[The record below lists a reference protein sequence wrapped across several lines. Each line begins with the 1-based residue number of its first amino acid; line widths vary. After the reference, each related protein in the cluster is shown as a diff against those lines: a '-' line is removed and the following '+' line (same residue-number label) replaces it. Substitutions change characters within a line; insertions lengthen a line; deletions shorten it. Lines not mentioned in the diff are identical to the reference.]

1 MTENIKN
8 IPQKISKQDHIK
20 LISQGAYGCVYKNTD
35 EIQNNIK
42 YKFKPQEEYII
53 KIQKKEETSDNE
65 KNIGK
70 KIMAIKNYKSYF
82 APVIKADDINIKI
95 IDDDEIDKCEFIHN
109 EKNANT
115 KYESEKIKYVGK
127 DTLLKYYIKTIS
139 TNKKF
144 IYVFIENH
152 IILLEALEKLE
163 SAQIVHYDLKE
174 NNIMIQDSDKRPIII
189 DFGLSIDTTKPME
202 EYFYSYY
209 TEYAPWCIDI
219 IFLSYM
225 VKQVGKDWQTITIKS
240 DNIKNIIN
248 DFFENNPINTK
259 LLIQD
264 ERNIWKTKLVN
275 YFNQF
280 INKPWKTL
288 YDELIKYC
296 FTWDNYSITVM
307 YLFMF
312 YDLNLIS
319 YSSTD
324 IINDYIELLKTN
336 IMTTPSERTIP
347 NVLKTKILKLFKS
360 IHRNKIKNMKKILVE
375 QYSTQDEIQ
384 KIEKNMAMSIID
396 DKKNDQIVYKNQ

>member
-1 MTENIKN
+1 MTEF
-8 IPQKISKQDHIK
+8 ISKQDHIK
-20 LISQGAYGCVYKNTD
+20 LISQGAYGCVFKNVD
-35 EIQNNIK
+35 ETQKKLQNQKRN
-42 YKFKPQEEYII
+42 QNHEEYII
-53 KIQKKEETSDNE
+53 KIQKKEQTSDNE
-65 KNIGK
+65 TSIGK
-70 KIMAIKNYKSYF
+70 KIMTIKNYKNYF
-82 APVIKADDINIKI
+82 APIIQTEDINIKSL
-95 IDDDEIDKCEFIHN
+95 DDDELEKCDIIHDN
-109 EKNANT
+109 KDPKAE
-115 KYESEKIKYVGK
+115 YESEKIKYIGK

-144 IYVFIENH
+144 INIFIENH
-152 IILLEALEKLE
+152 ITLLEALEKLE

-209 TEYAPWCIDI
+209 TKYAPWCIDI

-225 VKQVGKDWQTITIKS
+225 VNELGKEWQTITIKS

-248 DFFENNPINTK
+248 EFFENNPINTK

-288 YDELIKYC
+288 YDELIKYR

-307 YLFMF
+307 YLFLF
-312 YDLNLIS
+312 YELELKN
-319 YSSTD
+319 YSSTE
-324 IINDYIELLKTN
+324 ILNNYLELLKTN
-336 IMTTPSERTIP
+336 MMTTPSERTIP

-360 IHRNKIKNMKKILVE
+360 IHRNKIKNMKKLLVE
-375 QYSTQDEIQ
+375 QYSTKDGMQ
-384 KIEKNMAMSIID
+384 KIEKNMALSIID
-396 DKKNDQIVYKNQ
+396 ENKNEKIVYKNQ